1 MTQLRQRMLSD
12 LQLKGMSERS
22 QQIYIRQVR
31 MLAEYYEKSP
41 DLLTIDDIRNYFLH
55 LKNVKNYSRTA
66 LKISYYGL
74 RFFYTVTLN
83 WDLNSFHFFKLP
95 REKKLPVVLNKKE
108 VRKILSLIRL
118 QCYRTCLTV
127 IYTCGLRLQEAI
139 NIKVGDIDS
148 ERMVIHIKKSKG
160 NYHRYVPLPM
170 VTLNL
175 MREYWKAHRNPEW
188 VFPSPGRGSKKG
200 DKTIAIKPIDRGCL
214 QSAMHEAVKESGIKK
229 KASVHTLRHS
239 YATHLLEAGI
249 NLRVI
254 QEYLGHA
261 SIKTTV
267 VYTHLTV
274 KSSKNGVK
282 AVNRLARDL

>member
-22 QQIYIRQVR
+22 QQIYIRRVR
-31 MLAEYYEKSP
+31 MLAEYFNKST
-41 DLLTIDDIRNYFLH
+41 DLLTLNDIRNYFLY
-55 LKNVKNYSRTA
+55 LKNVKKYSRTA

-83 WDLNSFHFFKLP
+83 WDVNSFNFFKLP

-118 QCYRTCLTV
+118 QCYRTCLTL

-170 VTLNL
+170 ATLNL
-175 MREYWKAHRNPEW
+175 MREYWKTHRNPE
-188 VFPSPGRGSKKG
+188 VKISFMSIASRSP
-200 DKTIAIKPIDRGCL
+200 
-214 QSAMHEAVKESGIKK
+214 
-229 KASVHTLRHS
+229 TLF
-239 YATHLLEAGI
+239 ALLESD
-249 NLRVI
+249 LTF
-254 QEYLGHA
+254 YLLPSFLHKN
-261 SIKTTV
+261 SNKKDISLIKIWG
-267 VYTHLTV
+267 
-274 KSSKNGVK
+274 S
-282 AVNRLARDL
+282 